1 MRGRDES
8 RPYWVCC
15 VGEIYCACSA
25 DAEQAHCILK
35 AAPGGTGELLF
46 LRAHGHFCEVGG
58 ENIFGHK
65 L

>member
-1 MRGRDES
+1 MNRVPTGVAV
-8 RPYWVCC
+8 W
-15 VGEIYCACSA
+15 GKIYCACSA
-25 DAEQAHCILK
+25 DAEQAQCLLK
-35 AAPGGTGELLF
+35 AAPGGAGELLF